1 MEAPEMLTELHVK
14 NLALIDEADVSF
26 GRGLNI
32 LTGETGAGKSILL
45 GAVNLALGQ
54 KFSKD
59 MLRTGCDSALVEL
72 VFIVE
77 HESLMQKLRD
87 AGIEPED
94 GQVII
99 TRRIRDGR
107 SVNRINGE
115 TCTASTLKKA
125 ASLLIDIHGQHENQT
140 LLDADGQLR
149 LLDMYGEEQIGPL
162 LDAMR
167 SAYHSYR
174 EITRELSEYQ
184 IDDRKRDREID
195 LLSYEINEIRE
206 ANLRDGEEEEL
217 DREYR
222 RMANSRRIAGT
233 LGEVCQMT
241 GGEGA
246 GDLVSRALRELSEI
260 TEYDDR
266 LSDLE
271 ATLADAEGLL
281 TDFSRSASDYLDAQS
296 FSEEEFRETEER
308 LDLIRH
314 LESKY
319 GRNIDEIRD
328 YLAKQEEHL
337 DALRH
342 FGERKEALQKE
353 AEAAEQKMK
362 EAAAALTQ
370 CRKRCAE
377 QFAEQIRTSLLD
389 LNFLSAGFE
398 VAFDPLPH
406 CTERGADAVTFMLST
421 NPGEAMRPLSK
432 IASGGELS
440 RIMLAIRTIMA
451 DRDDTE
457 TLIFD
462 EIDAG
467 ISGRTAQK
475 VSEKMARVAE
485 GRQVIAITHL
495 AQIAAMA
502 DHHFEIRKSVES
514 GSTVSR
520 IRELNEEESVEE
532 LARILGGT
540 EITEAVRSSA
550 REMKEMAARVLKN

>member
-1 MEAPEMLTELHVK
+1 MLTELHVK
-14 NLALIDEADVSF
+14 NLALIDEADVLF

-59 MLRTGCDSALVEL
+59 MLRTGRDSALVEL
-72 VFIVE
+72 VFDVE
-77 HESLMQKLRD
+77 HESVRKKLLEI
-87 AGIEPED
+87 GIEPED

-99 TRRIRDGR
+99 ARRIREGR

-115 TCTASTLKKA
+115 TCTASALKQA

-149 LLDMYGEEQIGPL
+149 LLDMYGEEQTAPL
-162 LDAMR
+162 LAEVR
-167 SAYHSYR
+167 EACRSYR
-174 EITRELSEYQ
+174 EVTRELSEYQ

-195 LLSYEINEIRE
+195 LLTYEINEIRD

-222 RMANSRRIAGT
+222 RMANSRRITAT
-233 LGEVCQMT
+233 LGEVCRMT

-246 GDLVSRALRELSEI
+246 GDLVSRALRDLSEI
-260 TEYDDR
+260 TEYDDT
-266 LSDLE
+266 LADL
-271 ATLADAEGLL
+271 ASSLADAESLL
-281 TDFSRSASDYLDAQS
+281 SDFDRSASDYLDALS
-296 FSEEEFRETEER
+296 FSEEEFLGTEER
-308 LDLIRH
+308 LNLIRH

-319 GRNIDEIRD
+319 GKNIGEIRN
-328 YLAKQEEHL
+328 YLAKQEERL

-342 FGERKEALQKE
+342 FGERKEALQ
-353 AEAAEQKMK
+353 Q
-362 EAAAALTQ
+362 EAAAAEKKMNEAAARLTE
-370 CRKRCAE
+370 CRKHCAE
-377 QFAEQIRTSLLD
+377 QFAESIRASLLD

-398 VAFDPLPH
+398 VVFEPAGH
-406 CTERGADAVTFMLST
+406 CTERGADTVTFMLST
-421 NPGEAMRPLSK
+421 NPGEAMRPLSR

-475 VSEKMARVAE
+475 VSEKMARVAQ

-502 DHHFEIRKSVES
+502 DHHFEIRKSVEN

-520 IRELNEEESVEE
+520 IRELDESESVEE

-540 EITEAVRSSA
+540 EITDAVRSSA
-550 REMKEMAARVLKN
+550 REMKEMASRAR